1 MATSKKKT
9 TKPGKKKDK
18 AIQPDQTMTDPVE
31 SQSEQSE
38 ELQRDLLDDFMFNAA
53 NYIYVRR
60 KLFIALAIVIALI
73 LLSAYGA
80 FSYVQYRENIRN
92 KELYVIEKI
101 INARGI
107 PKNQQYQ
114 QGLPLLNQFL
124 AEYTGTKQY
133 TLALLYRGG
142 LFYSQQKYLEAE
154 NDFET
159 VRTTL
164 NSDSELYVLA
174 SIYLSNVLRDQK
186 KSTQAIEVLQSA
198 QSEKMTDI
206 VLMEIAEL
214 YLQTDQKT
222 KARETLDILI
232 KDYPQSP
239 HIARAKQ
246 LLKLL

>member
-1 MATSKKKT
+1 MASSKKKT
-9 TKPGKKKDK
+9 TKPGKKQNM
-18 AIQPDQTMTDPVE
+18 AIQPAQAMNDSVE

-38 ELQRDLLDDFMFNAA
+38 ELQRDLLDDFLFNAA
-53 NYIYVRR
+53 NYLYVRR
-60 KLFIALAIVIALI
+60 KRFIALAIVIALI
-73 LLSAYGA
+73 LSSAYGA
-80 FSYVQYRENIRN
+80 FRYVQYRENVRN

-101 INARGI
+101 INARTI
-107 PKNQQYQ
+107 SKSQQYQ
-114 QGLPLLNQFL
+114 QALPFLNQFL
-124 AEYTGTKQY
+124 AEYPGTRQS

-142 LFYSQQKYLEAE
+142 LFYSQGKYSEAE

-164 NSDSELYVLA
+164 DSDSELYVLA
-174 SIYLSNVLRDQK
+174 SIYLSNVLQDQK
-186 KSTQAIEVLQSA
+186 KSSQAIEVLQSA

-222 KARETLDILI
+222 KARETLDILL

-239 HIARAKQ
+239 HTARATQ